1 MTCKTTTYRRDGI
14 KAVSGVLCVRGKL
27 SVRGGGRL
35 GYLSDVSRHVVDRE
49 IGCSR
54 RVSSAFS
61 KSSRVHGRS
70 ILL

>member
-1 MTCKTTTYRRDGI
+1 MTSKTTTYRRDGI
-14 KAVSGVLCVRGKL
+14 KAVSDVLGNRGEL

-35 GYLSDVSRHVVDRE
+35 DYPSDVSWPAVDRE

-54 RVSSAFS
+54 RVCSAFR